1 VTKGDAVP
9 EPIIPKKFGAVA
21 VAAIAIAAGLAYA
34 WLNASHFWD
43 VWRTDAAVPEPN
55 AAWAYT
61 TSGLA
66 GLIGGITALA
76 FGIST
81 TTNTAGLANVTT
93 AGAVDRT
100 WVGALYVTVY
110 FLVGAAALVLW
121 ISDGHPTEVIKNVS
135 TVTLGMVIPIV
146 VGYFQD

>member
-1 VTKGDAVP
+1 MADP
-9 EPIIPKKFGAVA
+9 LIPPKFAAVA
-21 VAAIAIAAGLAYA
+21 VALIAILAGLAYA
-34 WLNASHFWD
+34 LLNGMHFWD
-43 VWRTDAAVPEPN
+43 VWRSDGPVPEPS

-76 FGIST
+76 FGISPT
-81 TTNTAGLANVTT
+81 SKIEGLANAAT
-93 AGAVDRT
+93 AGKFDRT

-110 FLVGAAALVLW
+110 FAVGAAAILLW
-121 ISDGHPTEVIKNVS
+121 ITDDQPTEVIKNVS

-146 VGYFQD
+146 VGYFKA

>member
-1 VTKGDAVP
+1 MPD
-9 EPIIPKKFGAVA
+9 PIIPKKFGAVA
-21 VAAIAIAAGLAYA
+21 VALIAIAAGLAYG
-34 WLNASHFWD
+34 WLNATHFWE
-43 VWRTDAAVPEPN
+43 VWRSDAAVPEPS
-55 AAWAYT
+55 AAWAYI

-76 FGIST
+76 FGLSP
-81 TTNTAGLANVTT
+81 TTNIAGLSNVTT

-110 FLVGAAALVLW
+110 FLVGAAALFLW
-121 ISDGHPTEVIKNVS
+121 VSDDHPTEVIKNVS

-146 VGYFQD
+146 VGYFKD